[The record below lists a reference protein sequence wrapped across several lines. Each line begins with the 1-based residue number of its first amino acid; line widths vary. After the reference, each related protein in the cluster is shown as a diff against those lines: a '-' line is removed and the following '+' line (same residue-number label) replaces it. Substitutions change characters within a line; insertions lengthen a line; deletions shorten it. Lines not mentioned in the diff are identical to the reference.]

1 MDRIEAALVAEA
13 CAKSDVVWLRPVE
26 QARAQAAWH
35 VWHRGEICVLQGN
48 GEQPLPQLTGPV
60 EVIVPSKD
68 TRARLV
74 TLIAT
79 PRELEPGTAQWT
91 AAAEALAASR
101 LNATDAAGAEGPGT
115 IPRWA
120 EEAQIY
126 ALHPD
131 GVLEAVSGDE
141 ETPDGR
147 LPPPDSRWT
156 TLTRRPFHAG
166 RRRRR
171 ARRLGHSEN

>member
-1 MDRIEAALVAEA
+1 MDRIEAALVAEG
-13 CAKSDVVWLRPVE
+13 CAKSDVVWLRPLH

-35 VWHRGEICVLQGN
+35 VWHAGEVCVVEGT
-48 GEQPLPQLTGPV
+48 GEQPLPDLTGPV

-74 TLIAT
+74 SFTAT
-79 PRELEPGTAQWT
+79 PRRLEPGTQEWL
-91 AAAEALAASR
+91 AAAGALAASR
-101 LNATDAAGAEGPGT
+101 LNATAAPDGAGPV
-115 IPRWA
+115 PHWA
-120 EEAQIY
+120 EEAQIH

-131 GVLEAVSGDE
+131 AVLDAAAGAED
-141 ETPDGR
+141 TPDGR
-147 LPPPDSRWT
+147 LPPPESPGT

-171 ARRLGHSEN
+171 ARRLGHDGT